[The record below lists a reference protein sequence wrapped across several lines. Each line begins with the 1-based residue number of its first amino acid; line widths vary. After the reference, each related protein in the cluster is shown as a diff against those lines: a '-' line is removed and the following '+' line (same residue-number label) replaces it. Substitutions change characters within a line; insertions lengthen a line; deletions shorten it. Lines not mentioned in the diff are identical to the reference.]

1 MKASKLIHGVFAL
14 AAAALAHADAVT
26 DWNLRTGEIVTAAG
40 LGTPPAN
47 RVMALVHTA
56 SYEAANAISH
66 RYPSGTPLV
75 QAPAGASVDA
85 AIAGA
90 HRAVLVQ
97 LVPAQRG
104 AIDKAFTQALAAV
117 PAGPARDAGVAVGEQ
132 AAAALIARRASDKI
146 APDTY
151 RPRTAPGVYV
161 PTVSPAAHQW
171 PQRTPWLLASASQFR
186 PPAPPAL
193 TSERWARDYNEIKAV
208 GGKTSKARTPEQTAM
223 AQFWEATLPPIY
235 HGMLHCAAEL
245 PGRDVTQ
252 NARLFAAATQ
262 AIDDAMIAI
271 FDAKYHYMFWRPITA
286 IRNGDIDGNDATEAD
301 AAWTPLIDTPLH
313 PEYPCAHCTLAAT
326 VATVL
331 EAELGSTKAPVW
343 KTTSSAVNNAARQW
357 IDLEAFVKEVAD
369 ARVYDGVHYRFSTE
383 AGMTLGR
390 QVGRLAADRFQLAA
404 AP

>member
-1 MKASKLIHGVFAL
+1 MKAFRLIHGVFAF

-66 RYPSGTPLV
+66 RYPSSTPLV

-90 HRAVLVQ
+90 HRAMLVQ

-104 AIDKAFTQALAAV
+104 AIDKAFAQALAAV
-117 PAGPARDAGVAVGEQ
+117 APGPARDAGVTVGEQ
-132 AAAALIARRASDKI
+132 AAAALLQRRASDKI
-146 APDTY
+146 APDSY

-171 PQRTPWLLASASQFR
+171 PLRTPWMLASASQFR

-208 GGKTSKARTPEQTAM
+208 GGKTSQVRTPEQTAM
-223 AQFWEATLPPIY
+223 ALFWEATLPPIY

-252 NARLFAAATQ
+252 NARLFAVATQ

-286 IRNGDIDGNDATEAD
+286 IRNGDIDGNDATQAD
-301 AAWTPLIDTPLH
+301 LAWVPLIDTPLH

-343 KTTSSAVNNAARQW
+343 KTTSSAVNNTARQW
-357 IDLEAFVKEVAD
+357 IDLETFVKEVAD

-383 AGMTLGR
+383 AGTTLGK
-390 QVGRLAADRFQLAA
+390 QVGRLAADKFQLAA
-404 AP
+404 R